1 MIAGGGFGNNS
12 RRLAQTFLVLI
23 VDPIQ
28 PGSRMAERG
37 HGKCRHELL
46 LGREG
51 GKKTQG
57 GSKVV
62 RWIWLERDEV
72 EHKKIAPSPRG

>member
-1 MIAGGGFGNNS
+1 MIARGGFGNNS

-51 GKKTQG
+51 GKKLKG
-57 GSKVV
+57 EA
-62 RWIWLERDEV
+62 R
-72 EHKKIAPSPRG
+72 